1 MWILYY
7 PISITFTNV
16 TRKVNLITDTNIS
29 KDNSPF
35 FSFAM
40 QTRCSVY
47 LTEKV
52 SIYFGLMPEAVDLS
66 PLF

>member
-1 MWILYY
+1 
-7 PISITFTNV
+7 
-16 TRKVNLITDTNIS
+16 
-29 KDNSPF
+29 
-35 FSFAM
+35 M